1 MPETNTLAHYE
12 NPKIIAVKSFT
23 VQAPGPN
30 PINYILLAIFVTQTL
45 LEQRKKM
52 LTIMKWSSLL
62 KELANLQQKCFIGF
76 TGP

>member
-1 MPETNTLAHYE
+1 M
-12 NPKIIAVKSFT
+12 AVKSFT

-52 LTIMKWSSLL
+52 LTIMKFTI
-62 KELANLQQKCFIGF
+62 FIYYEAY
-76 TGP
+76 